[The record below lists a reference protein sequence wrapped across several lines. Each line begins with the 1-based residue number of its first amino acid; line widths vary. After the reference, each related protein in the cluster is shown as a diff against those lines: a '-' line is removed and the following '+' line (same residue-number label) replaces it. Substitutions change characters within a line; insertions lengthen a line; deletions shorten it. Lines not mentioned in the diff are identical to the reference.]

1 MSIPNIVA
9 TRIDERLVHGQ
20 GQLWIKSLGV
30 NTVIVAND
38 EAAAD
43 SMAQTLMKTVIPGGI
58 AMRFFTLQKTIDI
71 IHKAA
76 PAQKIFLIV
85 KTPADALTLV
95 RGGVPTGEINV
106 GNIHNAEGKEKVTR
120 SIFLGP
126 EDKAAFVEMAD
137 TYGITFNT
145 RTTPTGADGSVEV
158 DIMEF
163 CRK

>member
-1 MSIPNIVA
+1 MATPNIVA

-38 EAAAD
+38 EAAND
-43 SMAQTLMKTVIPGGI
+43 PMAQTLMKTVIPSNI

-76 PAQKIFLIV
+76 PAQTIFLLV
-85 KTPADALTLV
+85 KNPADALRLV
-95 RGGVPTGEINV
+95 EGGVPTGEINV
-106 GNIHNAEGKEKVTR
+106 GNIHNADGKEKVTR
-120 SIFLGP
+120 SIFVGP
-126 EDKAAFVEMAD
+126 EDKAAILEMAD
-137 TYGITFNT
+137 KHGIKFNT
-145 RTTPTGADGSVEV
+145 KTTPSGADGSVEV
-158 DIMEF
+158 DIVEF

>member
-1 MSIPNIVA
+1 MAEPNIVM

-43 SMAQTLMKTVIPGGI
+43 PMAQTLMKTVIPSNI
-58 AMRFFTLQKTIDI
+58 AMRFFTLQKVIDV

-76 PAQKIFLIV
+76 SAQTIFIIV
-85 KTPADALTLV
+85 KTPADALKLV
-95 RGGVPTGEINV
+95 AGGVPIKHINV

-126 EDKAAFVEMAD
+126 EDKQALREMAD
-137 TYGITFNT
+137 KYGVSFDTQ
-145 RTTPTGADGSVEV
+145 TTPSGTDGAVEV
-158 DIMEF
+158 DLLKF
-163 CRK
+163 V